1 MRATAV
7 VPVKRFAVAKSR
19 LAPGVEET
27 RKPDLVAAMVA
38 DVLEAISEARSIERT
53 IVVSQEPRATDLAAA
68 AGADLLSDFDDAGH
82 GAAALAGIA
91 AAESAGARCVAI
103 LPGDC
108 PLLDP
113 RELDKMLTGV
123 PDPYVAVIPDRHGA
137 GTNALVLA
145 PPSAIAP
152 SFGEGS
158 RERHVAAA
166 RAAGIPY
173 GVEELASLGLDLDTP
188 ADIIALTMK
197 VEMGGGAKRTAK
209 ALGI

>member
-19 LAPGVEET
+19 LAPGIDAA
-27 RKPDLVAAMVA
+27 RKPELIAAMVA
-38 DVLEAISEARSIERT
+38 DVLEAIGAARMVERT
-53 IVVSQEPRATDLAAA
+53 IVVSQEPAAVGLAAA
-68 AGADLLSDFDDAGH
+68 AGAQLVSDFEDASH
-82 GAAALAGIA
+82 SAAALAGIA
-91 AAESAGARCVAI
+91 AAEAAGAACVAL

-123 PDPYVAVIPDRHGA
+123 PDPYVAVIPDRHMT

-145 PPSAIAP
+145 PPSAIEP

-158 RERHVAAA
+158 RDRHVAAA

-173 GVEELASLGLDLDTP
+173 GVEELPSLGLDLDTP
-188 ADIIALTMK
+188 ADIVALTMR
-197 VEMGGGAKRTAK
+197 VERGGGARRTAK
-209 ALGI
+209 VLGI

>member
-7 VPVKRFAVAKSR
+7 VPVKRFALAKSR
-19 LAPGVEET
+19 LAAGVDAT
-27 RKPDLVAAMVA
+27 RKPELIEAMIA
-38 DVLEAISEARSIERT
+38 DVLEAIGRARSIERT
-53 IVVSQEPRATDLAAA
+53 IVVSQEPAAAGLAAA
-68 AGADLLSDFDDAGH
+68 AGAELVDDFDDAGH
-82 GAAALAGIA
+82 VAAALAGIA
-91 AAESAGARCVAI
+91 VAEAAGARCVAL

-123 PDPYVAVIPDRHGA
+123 PDRYVAVIPDRHGT

-145 PPSAIAP
+145 PPGAIEP

-173 GVEELASLGLDLDTP
+173 GVEELTSLGLDLDTP
-188 ADIIALTMK
+188 ADIVALTMA
-197 VEMGGGAKRTAK
+197 VERGGGAKRTAK

>member
-7 VPVKRFAVAKSR
+7 VPVKRFALAKSR
-19 LAPGVEET
+19 LAPGVEAA
-27 RKPDLVAAMVA
+27 RKPELVAAMVA
-38 DVLEAISEARSIERT
+38 DVLEAIAAARQIERT
-53 IVVSQEPRATDLAAA
+53 IVVSQEPVAADLAAA
-68 AGADLLSDFDDAGH
+68 AGADLVRDFDDAGH
-82 GAAALAGIA
+82 SAAALAGVA
-91 AAESAGARCVAI
+91 AAEAAGARCVAL

-113 RELDKMLTGV
+113 RELDRMLTGV
-123 PDPYVAVIPDRHGA
+123 PDSYVAVIPDRHGT

-145 PPSAIAP
+145 PPSAIEP

-158 RERHVAAA
+158 KERHVAAA
-166 RAAGIPY
+166 RAAGIPF

-188 ADIIALTMK
+188 ADIVALTMR
-197 VEMGGGAKRTAK
+197 VERDGGATRTAK